1 MDRRQER
8 ADRLRWAAGEV
19 ERMRA
24 FAKELVAVNPDVIV
38 SNTTPVTAAFHRET
52 RTIPIVFVIASDP
65 VGDGF
70 IASLARPG
78 GNITGFVNVEA
89 TMGGKWLELLQEAAP
104 RGDAARLASPRLR
117 NS

>member
-1 MDRRQER
+1 
-8 ADRLRWAAGEV
+8 
-19 ERMRA
+19 
-24 FAKELVAVNPDVIV
+24 
-38 SNTTPVTAAFHRET
+38 
-52 RTIPIVFVIASDP
+52 VIASDP

-104 RGDAARLASPRLR
+104 RGDAASR
-117 NS
+117 

>member
-1 MDRRQER
+1 
-8 ADRLRWAAGEV
+8 
-19 ERMRA
+19 MRA

-104 RGDAARLASPRLR
+104 RGDAASR
-117 NS
+117 